1 MLILVNGYIFL
12 ACSCFVIYALF
23 PVIGPTINIGIMY
36 WALLEMERLT
46 LDLRVS
52 NEKLF

>member
-12 ACSCFVIYALF
+12 ACSLFIIYTLF

-46 LDLRVS
+46 LNLRMTS
-52 NEKLF
+52 DSIF